1 MTDMSTL
8 STDFDQLCD
17 DYRHGAM
24 TEAEKT
30 EFEELLKSDP
40 QREAQWQEYLVLVNG
55 VRNYGLMQML
65 ERWYRET
72 HDPKNDKVETNGSER
87 TMFEE
92 WKQQQK
98 ETGHQGQGLGGRPFP
113 LFRFI
118 SAAAIIAVVFYVGW
132 RLGSDVEPQV
142 GHSEGFKEFAT
153 LTLPVIAIGE
163 DPGSAGASEE
173 KWSVTVQ
180 KNERPEYVAIL
191 ANPEL
196 TLLLPLDQAPSNIRL
211 RRLDDLGGQVVF
223 LGIQDK
229 WYRIRTDEK
238 HEQILQEIKDQHI
251 LSRLK

>member
-1 MTDMSTL
+1 MSTL
-8 STDFDQLCD
+8 PTDFDQLCD

-24 TEAEKT
+24 TDAEKT
-30 EFEELLKSDP
+30 EFEAILNSDP

-98 ETGHQGQGLGGRPFP
+98 ETGHQGQDRGGRPFP

-142 GHSEGFKEFAT
+142 GHSDGFEMLAS
-153 LTLPVIAIGE
+153 LELPVVLIG
-163 DPGSAGASEE
+163 DVPGAVSEN
-173 KWSVTVQ
+173 WAVTIQ
-180 KNERPEYVAIL
+180 KNVLPEYVAIL
-191 ANPEL
+191 AGQEL
-196 TLLLPLDQAPSNIRL
+196 TLLLPLDGAPSNIRL
-211 RRLDDLGGQVVF
+211 RRLDEQIVL
-223 LGIQDK
+223 LGINTK
-229 WYRIRTDEK
+229 WYLIRSDEQR
-238 HEQILQEIKDQHI
+238 EQVLQEVKDEAI